1 MVSNYIAKN
10 PQTDHCIVL
19 DLDSTLLYT
28 QDEDEDLEILK
39 SLKIMNPRNVSL
51 RNRVYY
57 LSVKDSVKKG
67 DGESYEF
74 WGVTR
79 PHLKQFLLFCFSYF
93 KVVAVWSAGS
103 SSYVHKV
110 VEHIF
115 KGISKPHIVFTYEN
129 CDHIDGYIYKPLD
142 RIFERMKE
150 MNIKNTFALD
160 DTESTFSRNETNGI
174 LIPKY
179 EPEFDPASL
188 MEEENS
194 LEKVRHWFQR
204 EDVIKS
210 KDIRKLDK
218 DNIFDIN
225 IDRLEK

>member
-1 MVSNYIAKN
+1 MVSNYIQKN
-10 PQTDHCIVL
+10 PQTNHCIVL
-19 DLDSTLLYT
+19 DLDSTLLFT
-28 QDEDEDLEILK
+28 QEDDDLELLK
-39 SLKIMNPRNVSL
+39 SLKIMDPKNISL
-51 RNRVYY
+51 RNRTYY

-93 KVVAVWSAGS
+93 KVVAVWSAGQP
-103 SSYVHKV
+103 SYVHKI
-110 VEHIF
+110 VEHLF
-115 KGISKPHIVFTYEN
+115 KGIQKPHIVFTYKN
-129 CDHIDGYIYKPLD
+129 CDHIDDYIYKPLD
-142 RIFERMKE
+142 RIFKEMKD

-179 EPEFDPASL
+179 EPNPDAQSL
-188 MEEENS
+188 MEGETS
-194 LEKVRHWFQR
+194 LEKLRYWFQR
-204 EDVIKS
+204 DDVMNS

-218 DNIFDIN
+218 DNIFN
-225 IDRLEK
+225 VSIDKLEK